1 MFKLKQKEALNSILV
16 MKNKFSYVHILDWF
30 LYEIL
35 SELMMPSRKFE
46 NILSQSIDLFNG
58 NIVYYVKIYT
68 HFHITTIFH
77 LLTIIILQRD
87 KTFFSDVR

>member
-58 NIVYYVKIYT
+58 QHRVLRENIYT
-68 HFHITTIFH
+68 FSHNHHFRLIDNYYFTK
-77 LLTIIILQRD
+77 R
-87 KTFFSDVR
+87 